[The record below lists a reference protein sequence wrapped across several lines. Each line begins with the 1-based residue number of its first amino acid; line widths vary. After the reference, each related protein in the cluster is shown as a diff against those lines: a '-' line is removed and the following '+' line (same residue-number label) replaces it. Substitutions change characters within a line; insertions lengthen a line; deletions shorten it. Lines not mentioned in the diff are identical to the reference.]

1 PQATV
6 LALKAMVAYQQKNPR
21 AIQRGDVL
29 ISLSQVKPGEGQANA
44 FVPNQVIPAQEPT
57 TNRASFSSRSQD
69 PLTVL
74 LPNVKALRPGKNVI
88 QLNVT
93 DNNTLPYT
101 LTWAYRTQQ
110 PANDPKTPV
119 KLSTKFNQVE
129 AKQGE
134 TIKLTAVLENVSG
147 KAQTTAVAILG
158 LPAGVSLP
166 EEAAKA

>member
-1 PQATV
+1 
-6 LALKAMVAYQQKNPR
+6 
-21 AIQRGDVL
+21 
-29 ISLSQVKPGEGQANA
+29 
-44 FVPNQVIPAQEPT
+44 
-57 TNRASFSSRSQD
+57 FSSRSQD

-166 EEAAKA
+166 EEAAKAKTLAALQATGKISSWELHGRELALCWRELARDARLEIE